1 MLYHLRKSLTAT
13 SIVLAMLLAHG
24 QPAAAQTIAEAIQA
38 AQRIPAL
45 RSANIGFYAINLT
58 QEKVLYGHRESTSLI
73 PASTL
78 KLVTTATALEVLGPD
93 FRCETHLQYSGT
105 VDDQGVLQGN
115 IYIRGGGDPALG
127 SLRFKHQ
134 YYKPY
139 FIHTWVKAIQ
149 GLGIRKVAGAIVGDA
164 QVYTDN
170 TALGTWILNDMGKH
184 YGTVVSGLSIFDNIF
199 TAKFRPTA
207 PGQLATLHAIIP
219 SLPADLQ
226 LTHQVEIDDK
236 IRYPWLH
243 ASGYPYIL
251 ARHIQGQIPHK
262 PSISHVKVSMPD
274 PAYWAATTLHTA
286 LQQQGIEIEQPATT
300 LRRGHTAATVR
311 HHLHTLHSPQ
321 LQALIRVT
329 NHDSINRYAEH
340 LIKQLSLAQ
349 TGTGSTPQGIKLLKK
364 FWRQQGID
372 TTGMLLYDGS
382 GLSRYNAVTP
392 RQLVQVLSYM
402 YRSQYYAVFYDS
414 LPIGGKTG
422 SVAPFFRQAPLL
434 KGRLKVKLGRLD
446 KCKAFAGYTTNMAGD
461 DIAFALLVNHYDG
474 TDVVDAAMEEILTA
488 LVQQE

>member
-24 QPAAAQTIAEAIQA
+24 QPVAAQTIAEAIQA
-38 AQRIPAL
+38 AQHIPAL

-58 QEKVLYGHRESTSLI
+58 QEKVLYGHRECTSLI

-105 VDDQGVLQGN
+105 IDDQGVLQGN

-164 QVYTDN
+164 QVYADD
-170 TALGTWILNDMGKH
+170 AAPGTWALDDVGKY
-184 YGTVVSGLSIFDNIF
+184 YGAMASGLSIFDNIF
-199 TAKFRPTA
+199 TVKFRSTA
-207 PGQLATLHAIIP
+207 PGQPAALHAITPI
-219 SLPADLQ
+219 LPADLQ
-226 LTHQVEIDDK
+226 LTHRVNTGTSLRI
-236 IRYPWLH
+236 H
-243 ASGYPYIL
+243 ASGYPHTL
-251 ARHIQGQIPHK
+251 TRHIQGQIPHK
-262 PSISHVKVSMPD
+262 PNISRVKVSMPD

-286 LQQQGIEIEQPATT
+286 LLQQGIEIEQPATT

-311 HHLHTLHSPQ
+311 HHLYTLPSPP
-321 LQALIRVT
+321 LRALIRVT

-474 TDVVDAAMEEILTA
+474 TDVVDAAMEKILTA